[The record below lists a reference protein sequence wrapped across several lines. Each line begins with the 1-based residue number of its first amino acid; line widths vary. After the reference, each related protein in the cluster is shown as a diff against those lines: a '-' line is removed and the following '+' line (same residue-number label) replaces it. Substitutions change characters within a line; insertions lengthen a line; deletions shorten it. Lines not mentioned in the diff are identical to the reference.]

1 MVPATESPFKAEP
14 APNPRH
20 LAASIRGPGV
30 KLELEIQTPP
40 SKSRLAPKDA
50 SKAKPAPKKAS
61 PPLSSKVVKKEEPN
75 TSRWSDARIETASN
89 YCVEVLR
96 EHGGRYMP
104 RQEVRAL
111 ARAKGV
117 GDTGLLDHV
126 LKNISER
133 RVILTKTAPKAEKG
147 TRVTIDP
154 VFFPTF
160 LLVFPSFR
168 ASRRETGVTKTSQIL
183 SERGPGSKSREPPLE
198 QCRDPTA
205 SRKSIQSD
213 LRVGSPG

>member
-61 PPLSSKVVKKEEPN
+61 PPSSSKVKKEEPN

-154 VFFPTF
+154 VFFQ
-160 LLVFPSFR
+160 PSFWFFLRSGR
-168 ASRRETGVTKTSQIL
+168 AAERRG
-183 SERGPGSKSREPPLE
+183 
-198 QCRDPTA
+198 
-205 SRKSIQSD
+205 
-213 LRVGSPG
+213 